1 MAVRFEFNSV
11 VLRFCSG
18 VEAALPATIADG
30 HRVWAKICCNSATL
44 DAELTSDSDGTG
56 YE

>member
-18 VEAALPATIADG
+18 VEAAVPATIADG
-30 HRVWAKICCNSATL
+30 RRVWAKICCNSATL
-44 DAELTSDSDGTG
+44 NAELTSDSDGTG